1 MTPAEHQALIDD
13 FTLSPLSL
21 AELAQSHHMSVL
33 DLARWAADPPQ
44 RAELHAIRDLSNTR
58 TDLLVSHARTEA
70 AHALRRLAAESASAE
85 TQRKACVDLLRL
97 GLPPLPTKARAARP
111 ASDIPPDIPADAD
124 TARHLLEALTRHTG
138 PTDDPSTNPDHASP
152 DTDTTT
158 DTDAPTTEHA
168 A

>member
-33 DLARWAADPPQ
+33 DLARWAADAPQ

-97 GLPPLPTKARAARP
+97 GLPPLPAKARAARAAD
-111 ASDIPPDIPADAD
+111 ASAELPADTD
-124 TARHLLEALTRHTG
+124 TARRLLEALTRHTDAG
-138 PTDDPSTNPDHASP
+138 DDTPGNP
-152 DTDTTT
+152 
-158 DTDAPTTEHA
+158 EHA
-168 A
+168 APDIESDIDAPSSEHAA